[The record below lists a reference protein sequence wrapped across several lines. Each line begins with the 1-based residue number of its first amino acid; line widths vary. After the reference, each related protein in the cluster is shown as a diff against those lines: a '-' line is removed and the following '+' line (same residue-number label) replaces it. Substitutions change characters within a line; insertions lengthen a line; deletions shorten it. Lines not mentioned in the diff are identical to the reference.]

1 MSRTL
6 TRVQNRETKLRAR
19 PSKAE
24 AACGRSAASGTS
36 DSTGSGGNTG
46 TTAG

>member
-6 TRVQNRETKLRAR
+6 TPVQNRETKLRAR

-24 AACGRSAASGTS
+24 ATCGMSAAPRVS